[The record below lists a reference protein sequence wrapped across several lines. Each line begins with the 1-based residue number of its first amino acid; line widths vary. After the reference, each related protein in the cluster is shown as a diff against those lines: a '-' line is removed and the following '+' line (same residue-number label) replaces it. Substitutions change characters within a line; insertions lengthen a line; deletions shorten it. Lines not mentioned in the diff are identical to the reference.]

1 MFFIL
6 YLLTPRAT
14 SDAPLQSLFRPV
26 KGRPSQPT
34 RTAYRHSPVLVS
46 TTHHRRRDTGAKF
59 SYGNSI
65 ISSSRDQID
74 LPTVPPIALCVETDT
89 RVTWSAHP
97 NGRLLPTTK
106 IPMGHTLFISPNSI
120 MRLC

>member
-1 MFFIL
+1 MDMPRSKRLYWFIARVIRLYKLCGQQVLTYMFFIL

-59 SYGNSI
+59 YLAYRKS
-65 ISSSRDQID
+65 
-74 LPTVPPIALCVETDT
+74 
-89 RVTWSAHP
+89 
-97 NGRLLPTTK
+97 
-106 IPMGHTLFISPNSI
+106 M
-120 MRLC
+120 